1 MDAPTPPPVFV
12 VNLFADG
19 PHAPDA
25 IGHKTLGDA
34 LEQIANIKH
43 YALGPYLGSVRV
55 EGDGRHHLTATA
67 LDLADEAEAL
77 RREMEADARLEARH
91 AAGLRIPSC

>member
-1 MDAPTPPPVFV
+1 MDAATPPLVFV

-25 IGHKTLGDA
+25 VAHRTPGDA
-34 LEQIANIKH
+34 LEQIANAPH

-55 EGDGRHHLTATA
+55 ERDGRHRLTATA
-67 LDLADEAEAL
+67 LDLTDEAKAL

-91 AAGLRIPSC
+91 DAGLRIPSC